1 MPGTTP
7 QIFDRALRRR
17 RLVRAARQ
25 RGEPPFLA
33 VEAAQRLAERL
44 TEVRRDFARTV
55 EIAAVPGVLPA
66 GPGRIVLSPAQA
78 SAAADAVT
86 DAEILP
92 LSEGSA
98 DLIVSVLDLHAVND
112 LPGAL
117 VQMRRALR
125 PDGLLLAAMFGGETL
140 TELRQAL
147 MQAESEALGGVSPRV
162 FPFVDVR
169 DAGALLQRA
178 GFALPVADAERITVR
193 YANPLRLFA
202 DLRDMGETNI
212 LRDRLR
218 RPMPRRMLARA
229 LEIYAERFGD
239 ADGRVRATFDIVT
252 LTGWAPHESQPKP
265 LRPGSATHRLAD
277 VLGTVERPLKP
288 GR

>member
-1 MPGTTP
+1 MAGQTP
-7 QIFDRALRRR
+7 QIFDRTLRRR

-33 VEAAQRLAERL
+33 AEVADRLADRL
-44 TEVRRDFARTV
+44 SEVTRDFARTV
-55 EIAAVPGVLPA
+55 EISAVPGVLPA
-66 GPGRIVLSPAQA
+66 GPERIVLSPVPA
-78 SAAADAVT
+78 SAASGAVT
-86 DAEILP
+86 DAEVLP
-92 LSEGSA
+92 LAEGSV

-140 TELRQAL
+140 TELRQSL
-147 MQAESEALGGVSPRV
+147 MQAEAEVLGGVSPRV

-178 GFALPVADAERITVR
+178 GFALPVADSERVTVR

-212 LRDRLR
+212 LHDRLR
-218 RPMPRRMLARA
+218 RPIPRRMLARA
-229 LEIYAERFGD
+229 LDIYAERFEGD
-239 ADGRVRATFDIVT
+239 DGRVPATFDIVT
-252 LTGWAPHESQPKP
+252 LTGWAPHENQPKP

-277 VLGTVERPLKP
+277 VLGTVERPLKS
-288 GR
+288 GG